1 MVRYRG
7 VPTTCMPR
15 NQSGIPSCGD
25 QVRFNI
31 PQSAFDMDNLE
42 GFKLVQVI
50 GVSCFCSDDAAA
62 AGFVGCRGRAGWME
76 QKQEVTLMQQ
86 I

>member
-1 MVRYRG
+1 
-7 VPTTCMPR
+7 
-15 NQSGIPSCGD
+15 
-25 QVRFNI
+25 
-31 PQSAFDMDNLE
+31 MDNLE

-76 QKQEVTLMQQ
+76 QKQEVTLMLANGP
-86 I
+86 